1 MSTEQMVRQLLLES
15 SELGIELSDQQAL
28 KLIEYLQMVIEKN
41 KVLNLTRIVE
51 PTSAV
56 RLHLID
62 SLLFARY
69 MNGVKKFLDLGTG
82 AGFPGIP
89 LCIVTDSRG
98 VLLDSIHKKIDA
110 VNEFITALS
119 IGDRAS
125 AVADRVETFA
135 ISNRAQFDLVCARA
149 VGQLDMLMEYA
160 SPLLRKD
167 GMLVASK
174 GNVQQEELVNAESVA
189 RCCGFELVSRE
200 TFELP
205 SCSGHREMFV
215 YKRSLKPKVKLP
227 RRVGMAKS
235 NPLNDLR
242 SVKQIQAC

>member
-15 SELGIELSDQQAL
+15 SEVGIKLSDQQAL
-28 KLIEYLQMVIEKN
+28 KLVEYLQMVIEKN
-41 KVLNLTRIVE
+41 KVLNLTRIIE

-69 MNGVKKFLDLGTG
+69 MNGVRKFLDLGTG

-89 LCIVTDSRG
+89 LCIVTDSKG
-98 VLLDSIHKKIDA
+98 VLLDSVHKKVDA
-110 VNEFITALS
+110 VNEFLTALDIS
-119 IGDRAS
+119 NRAT
-125 AVADRVETFA
+125 AVAERVESFA

-149 VGQLDMLMEYA
+149 VGQLDLLMEYA
-160 SPLLRKD
+160 SPLLCKD
-167 GMLVASK
+167 GLLVASK
-174 GNVQQEELVNAESVA
+174 GNVQQQEFVNAERVA
-189 RCCGFELVSRE
+189 RCCGFQLVSCE

-205 SCSGHREMFV
+205 SHSGHREMFV

-235 NPLNDLR
+235 SPLRDLK
-242 SVKQIQAC
+242 SVI